1 MFLTPSARRRARFL
15 AVSFLLVLGTGLLL
29 STAWQ
34 VYHRSAFAHTVLSYR
49 FEYGEEP
56 VTLPGSGQFHD
67 GVPLE
72 EMDFQAL
79 GYVPDDNMRRA
90 ERYPVESYPLLDD
103 VTYYRRENGRMVRA
117 LTLKKG
123 TLLPCEDP
131 NLTRNPKFGYG
142 FYSYPT
148 YEAGWR
154 YAVPFMT
161 AGQADIFEGETD
173 ITLSQA
179 EYPFYYVRLED
190 LETVYLSRYRALEA
204 AGYNFAEEVRAR
216 NAIVQPNSPMEV
228 KMFDKLHRLDF
239 IFSRAGIFLSEDLT
253 ERGWTDADTDRMA
266 WTFLSLVGAV
276 FCLWRGKGAV
286 RWIGVAAFAAAAVS
300 ITVFTGVRVSSA
312 WEEHRTLASVY
323 MDEVYSL
330 FYHRTE
336 PGSTQYEDH
345 VPMEEMD
352 FTQFELGPEAFAPMG
367 IPTVA
372 YGVQL
377 SEDVTYYRDFWGLK
391 IPVKTLRKGTLLTIM
406 TGNGYTIPYGYGL
419 SSFPTYEPGWRYVV
433 PFEPHTAFEAD
444 FAETITLSQDA
455 YEYAYIR
462 LDDLFTLLNDYW
474 IAYYSEESREMESP
488 YREYRLFNVM
498 TGLDQDLQGR
508 KYYTSEEVL
517 LLPVFPGDIQSA
529 LLGTA
534 CLALSACILFRKRGN
549 PL

>member
-34 VYHRSAFAHTVLSYR
+34 VYRRSAFAHTVLSYR
-49 FEYGEEP
+49 CEYGEEP

-266 WTFLSLVGAV
+266 WALLSLAGAV
-276 FCLWRGKGAV
+276 LCLRRGKGAV
-286 RWIGVAAFAAAAVS
+286 RWLGAAAFAAAAVS

-312 WEEHRTLASVY
+312 WEEHRALVSTYDSQFTALHSRGRAEN
-323 MDEVYSL
+323 DQ
-330 FYHRTE
+330 YH
-336 PGSTQYEDH
+336 DH

-352 FTQFELGPEAFAPMG
+352 LEAFDLGPDA
-367 IPTVA
+367 VA
-372 YGVQL
+372 LVYYEPRVESIVL
-377 SEDVTYYRDFWGLK
+377 PDDITYYRNFWGVKL
-391 IPVKTLRKGTLLTIM
+391 PVLTLRKGTELQMM
-406 TGNGYTIPYGYGL
+406 TGSGYALPYGYGFYT
-419 SSFPTYEPGWRYVV
+419 FPTYEAGWRYAV
-433 PFEPHTAFEAD
+433 PFELYTEFD
-444 FAETITLSQDA
+444 GETYLLSTLSQDA
-455 YEYAYIR
+455 FDYLYVRLEDIFRLYQVYWTEYLTER
-462 LDDLFTLLNDYW
+462 RQQST
-474 IAYYSEESREMESP
+474 P
-488 YREYRLFNVM
+488 YTAYRLYSTVLY
-498 TGLDQDLQGR
+498 LDGDLRRIG
-508 KYYTSEEVL
+508 YYMSDESL
-517 LLPVFPGDIQSA
+517 LASVFPGDIQA
-529 LLGTA
+529 LVLGTA
-534 CLALSACILFRKRGN
+534 CLGLSACIFCRKRGK
-549 PL
+549 PQ

>member
-15 AVSFLLVLGTGLLL
+15 AISFLLVLGTGLLL

-190 LETVYLSRYRALEA
+190 LETVYLSRYQALEA

-216 NAIVQPNSPMEV
+216 NAIVRPNSPMEV

-239 IFSRAGIFLSEDLT
+239 ILSRAGIFLSEDLT

-266 WTFLSLVGAV
+266 WAVLSLIGVV
-276 FCLWRGKGAV
+276 LCLRRGKGAV
-286 RWIGVAAFAAAAVS
+286 RWLGGAVFAAVTVG
-300 ITVFTGVRVSSA
+300 ITIFTGVRVSSA
-312 WEEHRTLASVY
+312 WEEHRALA
-323 MDEVYSL
+323 EVY
-330 FYHRTE
+330 YTYYNAGTE
-336 PGSTQYEDH
+336 PD
-345 VPMEEMD
+345 
-352 FTQFELGPEAFAPMG
+352 
-367 IPTVA
+367 
-372 YGVQL
+372 
-377 SEDVTYYRDFWGLK
+377 
-391 IPVKTLRKGTLLTIM
+391 
-406 TGNGYTIPYGYGL
+406 N
-419 SSFPTYEPGWRYVV
+419 
-433 PFEPHTAFEAD
+433 
-444 FAETITLSQDA
+444 SQ
-455 YEYAYIR
+455 
-462 LDDLFTLLNDYW
+462 
-474 IAYYSEESREMESP
+474 
-488 YREYRLFNVM
+488 
-498 TGLDQDLQGR
+498 
-508 KYYTSEEVL
+508 
-517 LLPVFPGDIQSA
+517 
-529 LLGTA
+529 
-534 CLALSACILFRKRGN
+534 
-549 PL
+549 